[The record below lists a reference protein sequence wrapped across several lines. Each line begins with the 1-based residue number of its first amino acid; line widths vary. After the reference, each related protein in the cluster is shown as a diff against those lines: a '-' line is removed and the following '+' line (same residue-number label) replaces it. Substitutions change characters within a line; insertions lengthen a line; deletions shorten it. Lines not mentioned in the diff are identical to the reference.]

1 MTAKATVVDCGDA
14 LTISH
19 ATELHQ
25 KILAAL
31 EDSSEIK
38 LTADAVEKVDT
49 AGLQVIVALSSELKK
64 VDGSLSWDKPSEAL
78 VQAAN
83 TLGLTSHMAFD

>member
-1 MTAKATVVDCGDA
+1 MAADVKIVDCGDS

-38 LTADAVEKVDT
+38 LNATAIEKVDT
-49 AGLQVIVALSSELKK
+49 AGLQVIVALSNELKK
-64 VDGSLSWDKPSEAL
+64 MDGTMLWDKPSEAL
-78 VQAAN
+78 VQAAA
-83 TLGLTSHMAFD
+83 TLGLTSHMAFE